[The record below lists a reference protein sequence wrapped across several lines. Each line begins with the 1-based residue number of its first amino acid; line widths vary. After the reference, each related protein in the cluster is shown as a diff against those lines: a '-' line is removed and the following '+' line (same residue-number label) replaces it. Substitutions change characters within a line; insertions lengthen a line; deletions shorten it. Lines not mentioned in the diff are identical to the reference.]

1 MDIREQAA
9 AITLPAVTL
18 VNIDKL
24 MKTTN
29 SIIGQMQNEL
39 MPLVNELGGAG
50 DKEALKLLE
59 NAVGSLLALAASVS
73 GQALVGSYIKD

>member
-9 AITLPAVTL
+9 AVTLPAVTL

-39 MPLVNELGGAG
+39 MPLVNELGGGG
-50 DKEALKLLE
+50 DKEVSKLLE
-59 NAVGSLLALAASVS
+59 NAAGCLLALASSVS
-73 GQALVGSYIKD
+73 GQALVGSYIKE